1 MSKAFRLLKPYKK
14 QIVLGPL
21 FKFAEAL
28 FELLLPLL
36 MAKLIDVGIQNSDR
50 NYILKMGGFM
60 LLIALVGTASSFTCQ
75 YFASV
80 AGQGYGTDLRHT
92 LFAHVGRFSFAQMD
106 TWGAATLTNRITGD
120 VRVVELGLAMAIRL
134 LMRLPVIVI
143 CSMGMILW
151 IYPRLFPLL
160 LLCVAGV
167 SLLLFVIMRK
177 ALPSYKKALTA
188 LDKISLTIGEYLSGV
203 RVIRAFVRNK
213 SEKKRFEE
221 ANQEYKE
228 QYRRF
233 HLTSALSN
241 PLTSLVLNGAIL
253 LVLYLGGLRVTA
265 GDLTQGEL
273 IACVSYFTQMIM
285 ALMVFSILLPILSRA
300 QAGYGRISALLETE
314 PEELPVSE
322 DAKIVQ
328 GKEDEALSFENV
340 SFAYGDSQERV
351 LGDISFKVKKGQSMG
366 IAGGTGSGKSTL
378 LFLIGRFYE
387 RSQGQI
393 HLFGRNITS
402 YTETE
407 RQGLLSMV
415 LQKAQ
420 LIEGTVEDNI
430 RMGQEKGSRED
441 VMQALS
447 LAQADFITDIKTKV
461 LRGGENFSGGQ
472 KQRMT
477 IARALFRKPKL
488 LLLDDAASALDYRTE
503 KRLTEAIKSMDTTVI
518 AASPRISAL
527 KNCDRIL
534 VLEKGR
540 MVGLGTHEELIEG
553 CEVYREIAES
563 QA

>member
-1 MSKAFRLLKPYKK
+1 MTKAFRLLKPYKK
-14 QIVLGPL
+14 QIILGPL

-28 FELLLPLL
+28 FELLLPLF
-36 MAKLIDVGIQNSDR
+36 MARLIDAGLQNNDR

-80 AGQGYGTDLRHT
+80 AGQGYGTDLRQT

-106 TWGAATLTNRITGD
+106 KWGAAALTNRITGD
-120 VRVVELGLAMAIRL
+120 VRMAELGLAMAIRL

-160 LLCVAGV
+160 LLCVGGV

-177 ALPSYKKALTA
+177 ALPFYKKALTA
-188 LDKISLTIGEYLSGV
+188 LDKISLTIGEYLSGT
-203 RVIRAFVRNK
+203 RVIRAFVRSG

-228 QYRRF
+228 HYRRF

-253 LVLYLGGLRVTA
+253 LVLYWGGLRVTE
-265 GDLTQGEL
+265 GKLTQGEL

-314 PEELPVSE
+314 PEELPVTADKE
-322 DAKIVQ
+322 TIR

-340 SFAYGDSQERV
+340 SFAYGDSQEKV
-351 LGDISFKVKKGQSMG
+351 LEDISFTVKKGQTLG
-366 IAGGTGSGKSTL
+366 VAGGTGSGKSTL

-387 RSQGQI
+387 GSQGKI
-393 HLFGRNITS
+393 CLFGRNITA
-402 YTETE
+402 YTEEE
-407 RQGLLSMV
+407 RQELFSMV
-415 LQKAQ
+415 PQKAQ
-420 LIEGTVEDNI
+420 LMAGTIEDNI
-430 RMGQEKGSRED
+430 RMGQDAGTRED
-441 VMQALS
+441 VLQALAM
-447 LAQADFITDIKTKV
+447 AQADFVTDISAKV

-503 KRLTEAIKSMDTTVI
+503 KRLMESIKTMDTTVI
-518 AASPRISAL
+518 TASPRIKAL
-527 KNCDRIL
+527 KSCDSIL
-534 VLEKGR
+534 VLDKGR
-540 MVGLGTHEELIEG
+540 AVGFGTHEALMES
-553 CEVYREIAES
+553 CKVYREIAES